1 MDIAWPLNS
10 DYFFQYIFMYQLKML
25 SYCILQKEKNNNMR
39 TIFSLFL
46 SIVLMAAQA
55 QEKFDE
61 ILLTSGVEYIGKV
74 TEIGEKEVK
83 FSHKGE
89 SLVYTISKNQIFRIA
104 FASGRTEIFSTSG
117 GATGSDAAADKVTV
131 NKDMI
136 AILPFR
142 FLSNKVYP
150 GWEEMAYRI
159 QEEAYVQSLANFSKY
174 SFQPPATTNAILL
187 KKGINPQQLRAY
199 TMDEIANLLGVG
211 FVMTGEVNMRSTGY
225 TQAGTQSVYQNNNNS
240 SIKPGGS
247 TTSST
252 TTVINNNKLVESF
265 ATTVSLKIFNDKGS
279 TLFTRSRESMWNVPD
294 AYKATLSYL
303 LKRTGL

>member
-1 MDIAWPLNS
+1 MHVHNVKNIMKTL
-10 DYFFQYIFMYQLKML
+10 L
-25 SYCILQKEKNNNMR
+25 SLLFSIIL
-39 TIFSLFL
+39 L
-46 SIVLMAAQA
+46 AAQA
-55 QEKFDE
+55 QEKSDE

-74 TEIGEKEVK
+74 TEINEKEVK

-89 SLVYTISKNQIFRIA
+89 ALVYTIPKSQIFRIA
-104 FASGRTEIFSTSG
+104 FASGRTEIFSSS
-117 GATGSDAAADKVTV
+117 AGSAENSSPGDKITV

-142 FLSNKVYP
+142 FVSNKVYP

-159 QEEAYVQSLANFSKY
+159 QEEAYVQSLVNFPKY
-174 SFQPPATTNAILL
+174 SFQTPATTNAILL

-225 TQAGTQSVYQNNNNS
+225 TQAGTQSIYQNNNNN
-240 SIKPGGS
+240 SIKPVGTS
-247 TTSST
+247 TNSS
-252 TTVINNNKLVESF
+252 TTVINSSKVVESF
-265 ATTVSLKIFNDKGS
+265 ATQVSLKIYNDKGS
-279 TLFTRSRESMWNVPD
+279 TLFTRSRESVWSVPD
-294 AYKATLSYL
+294 AYKATLNYL